1 MITFIQDFI
10 NEYQKTLP
18 VDWIES
24 SYNWTNS
31 TQGKAYYSD
40 GIQRIN
46 KVIDLCFIYFSK
58 SVISGE
64 YIANANLTSNLEDL
78 SNILAGHEYPP
89 IDKDQYQSRLFH
101 EYKKLDDNI
110 QIAINH

>member
-58 SVISGE
+58 SVIYSVFTT
-64 YIANANLTSNLEDL
+64 YYYSI
-78 SNILAGHEYPP
+78 
-89 IDKDQYQSRLFH
+89 F
-101 EYKKLDDNI
+101 YK
-110 QIAINH
+110 